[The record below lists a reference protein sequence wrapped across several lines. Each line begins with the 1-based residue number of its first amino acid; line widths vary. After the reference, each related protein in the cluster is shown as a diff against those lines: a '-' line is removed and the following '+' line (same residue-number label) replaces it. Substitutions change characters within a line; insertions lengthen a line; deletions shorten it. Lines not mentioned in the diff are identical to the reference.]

1 MFFAAAV
8 PLQAEPFLHNA
19 QVPFTDWL
27 TNSIF
32 VTVMVVLFITWLAR
46 RATRQMKLVPDG
58 PQNFFEALVEGLYTL
73 LEGIVG
79 RHMIAKCFS
88 FLATIFIFLV
98 ITNWFSLFPGVGSI
112 GWGQAAVGENN
123 LPLSL
128 QYVSEPILRPG
139 SADLNLTLGMA
150 AVAMVLWFVWT
161 MQEVGPVGF
170 LKHLFAPKGGM
181 KGIVGL
187 LMVGIFLFVG
197 VLELISIATRPI
209 SLSLRLFGNIYAGEN
224 VLGLMINLGRDLGL
238 PTWASAIAS
247 VIVPIPFYF
256 LELMVG
262 VLQAFVFMLLC
273 AVYIQLS
280 TSHEEEGS
288 H

>member
-1 MFFAAAV
+1 MLFAAAV
-8 PLQAEPFLHNA
+8 PLQAKPIWDDA
-19 QVPFTDWL
+19 PVPFAEYL

-32 VTVMVVLFITWLAR
+32 VTAVVVLLITWLAR
-46 RATRQMKLVPDG
+46 RATRQMKLVPEG
-58 PQNFFEALVEGLYTL
+58 SQNFFEALVEGLYNM

-79 RHMIAKCFS
+79 RHMIAKTFS

-98 ITNWFSLFPGVGSI
+98 ITNWSGLFPGVGSI
-112 GWGQAAVGENN
+112 GWGPPESKPF
-123 LPLSL
+123 LPASIE
-128 QYVSEPILRPG
+128 YAEEPLLRPG

-150 AVAMVLWFVWT
+150 AVAMILWFVWT
-161 MQEVGPVGF
+161 MQEVGLVGF

-187 LMVGIFLFVG
+187 LMAGIFLFVG
-197 VLELISIATRPI
+197 ALELISIATRPI

-224 VLGLMINLGRDLGL
+224 VLSTMINLGRDLGL
-238 PTWASAIAS
+238 PDWISALMS
-247 VIVPIPFYF
+247 VVVPVPFYF
-256 LELMVG
+256 LELLVG
-262 VLQAFVFMLLC
+262 VLQAFVFMLLV

-280 TSHEEEGS
+280 TTHDEEA